1 MSRLTMDIYIYI
13 HVAYMQTYVQSR
25 MHVCMYAGRQGGR
38 EGGGQSASRS
48 IMSACVRACVRVCRC
63 TAPYVYMYSLL
74 AIISQQYGSSN
85 SNMLLQHDWMDAV
98 CSLKRE

>member
-13 HVAYMQTYVQSR
+13 HVAYMQTYVQPR

-48 IMSACVRACVRVCRC
+48 IMSACVRVCRC